1 MSHTRMGGGPVLSK
15 ARGVDRAW
23 GDLRLV
29 ATAHAVS
36 TFGSFLNL
44 VALGLFVLHLTSSTV
59 QTGVF
64 MAVRLAAGFLTG
76 PVAGRLAAR
85 HRRPYL
91 MIGADLF
98 AAGMLVL
105 LVTAPAGARTP
116 VLYGLAVTLGA
127 GQTLWGVAMR
137 AHLPTMVGPDR
148 LTRAN
153 GLVVSLR
160 SVGMLLGFASAGVL
174 VGWLGYHVAFLVD
187 AATYLLSAL
196 LLLPVARRTPA
207 VDRPAGPGRPTDT
220 GPGRS
225 TAAGS
230 APGRFALLR
239 AVAPVV
245 PAMIAVRAADAL
257 GSASHNIGLPVYATL
272 VRPDSPATF
281 AAVFTTA
288 WAAGSLLA
296 GRWAARRARRARRAG
311 GGPTELPFGVAT
323 CLMSVCFVLAFTGL
337 PVWLLVPVT
346 LAAGAADGYAEIS
359 YTTRLQAVDADLRPR
374 LFGFASAAQNAGFG
388 LGMIV
393 CAALLDRFPPLPVV
407 GAAHGLALAV
417 ALAFLVVHVRLRAAA
432 RRQPAE
438 VAP

>member
-1 MSHTRMGGGPVLSK
+1 MDQS
-15 ARGVDRAW
+15 W

-44 VALGLFVLHLTSSTV
+44 VALGLFVLHLTGSTV

-91 MIGADLF
+91 MIGADLL

-105 LVTAPAGARTP
+105 LVTVPAGARTP
-116 VLYGLAVTLGA
+116 VLYGLAVALGA

-137 AHLPTMVGPDR
+137 THLPTMVGADR

-153 GLVVSLR
+153 GLVVTLR

-196 LLLPVARRTPA
+196 LLLPVARRA
-207 VDRPAGPGRPTDT
+207 RAADRPAAAGRPAA
-220 GPGRS
+220 
-225 TAAGS
+225 AAGR
-230 APGRFALLR
+230 ALGRFGLLR

-245 PAMIAVRAADAL
+245 SAMIAVRAVDAL

-281 AAVFTTA
+281 AATFTTA

-296 GRWAARRARRARRAG
+296 GRWAARRARRADR
-311 GGPTELPFGVAT
+311 GPTELPFGVAT

-388 LGMIV
+388 VGMIV

-417 ALAFLVVHVRLRAAA
+417 ALVFLVAHVRLRTAA

>member
-1 MSHTRMGGGPVLSK
+1 MGGP
-15 ARGVDRAW
+15 AGVDQSW

-44 VALGLFVLHLTSSTV
+44 VALGLFVLHLTGSPV

-91 MIGADLF
+91 MIGADLL

-105 LVTAPAGARTP
+105 LVTVPAGGRTP
-116 VLYGLAVTLGA
+116 VLYGLAVALGA

-137 AHLPTMVGPDR
+137 AHLPTMVGADR

-153 GLVVSLR
+153 GLVVTLR

-207 VDRPAGPGRPTDT
+207 ADRPAPTTGRPTV
-220 GPGRS
+220 
-225 TAAGS
+225 AAR
-230 APGRFALLR
+230 APGRFGLLR

-257 GSASHNIGLPVYATL
+257 GSASHNVGLPVYATL

-281 AAVFTTA
+281 AATFTTA
-288 WAAGSLLA
+288 WAVGSLLA
-296 GRWAARRARRARRAG
+296 GRWAARRAKRSGR
-311 GGPTELPFGVAT
+311 GPTELPFGVAT

-417 ALAFLVVHVRLRAAA
+417 ALVFLVVHVRLRTAA

>member
-1 MSHTRMGGGPVLSK
+1 M
-15 ARGVDRAW
+15 
-23 GDLRLV
+23 

-44 VALGLFVLHLTSSTV
+44 VALGLFVLHLTGSTV

-64 MAVRLAAGFLTG
+64 IAARLAAGFLTG

-91 MIGADLF
+91 MIGADLL

-105 LVTAPAGARTP
+105 LVTVPAGARTP
-116 VLYGLAVTLGA
+116 VLYGLAVALGA

-137 AHLPTMVGPDR
+137 AHLPTMVGADR

-153 GLVVSLR
+153 GLVVTLR

-196 LLLPVARRTPA
+196 LLLPVARRAPA
-207 VDRPAGPGRPTDT
+207 ADRPAPTTGRPTV
-220 GPGRS
+220 
-225 TAAGS
+225 AAR
-230 APGRFALLR
+230 APGRFGLLR

-245 PAMIAVRAADAL
+245 PAMIAVRAADAF

-281 AAVFTTA
+281 AATFTTA

-296 GRWAARRARRARRAG
+296 GRWAARRAKRSGR
-311 GGPTELPFGVAT
+311 GPTELPFGVAT

-417 ALAFLVVHVRLRAAA
+417 ALVFLVAHVRLRTAA

>member
-1 MSHTRMGGGPVLSK
+1 MGGP
-15 ARGVDRAW
+15 AEVDRAW

-44 VALGLFVLHLTSSTV
+44 VALGLFVLHLTGSTV

-64 MAVRLAAGFLTG
+64 MAVRLAAGFLAG

-85 HRRPYL
+85 LRRPYL
-91 MIGADLF
+91 MIGADLV
-98 AAGMLVL
+98 AAGMLTL
-105 LVTAPAGARTP
+105 LVVVPAGARTT
-116 VLYGLAVTLGA
+116 VLYGLAVALGV

-153 GLVVSLR
+153 GLVVTLR

-196 LLLPVARRTPA
+196 LLVPVARRT
-207 VDRPAGPGRPTDT
+207 
-220 GPGRS
+220 
-225 TAAGS
+225 TAADRS
-230 APGRFALLR
+230 AATTGDTAGATAVPGGQPATAGRASGRFGLLR

-257 GSASHNIGLPVYATL
+257 GSASHNVGLPVYATL

-281 AAVFTTA
+281 AATFTTA

-296 GRWAARRARRARRAG
+296 GRWAARRAKRSG
-311 GGPTELPFGVAT
+311 HGPTELPFGVAT

-337 PVWLLVPVT
+337 PVWLLIPVT

-407 GAAHGLALAV
+407 GTAHGLALAV
-417 ALAFLVVHVRLRAAA
+417 ALVFLVAHVRLRAAA

>member
-1 MSHTRMGGGPVLSK
+1 M
-15 ARGVDRAW
+15 
-23 GDLRLV
+23 

-44 VALGLFVLHLTSSTV
+44 VALGLFVLHLTGSTV

-91 MIGADLF
+91 MIGADLL
-98 AAGMLVL
+98 AAGVLIL
-105 LVTAPAGARTP
+105 LVTVPAGARTP
-116 VLYGLAVTLGA
+116 VLYGLAVALGA

-137 AHLPTMVGPDR
+137 AHLPTMVDADR

-153 GLVVSLR
+153 GLVVTLR

-196 LLLPVARRTPA
+196 LLLPVARRA
-207 VDRPAGPGRPTDT
+207 RAADRPATAGR
-220 GPGRS
+220 
-225 TAAGS
+225 TAAAGR
-230 APGRFALLR
+230 ALGRFGLLR

-245 PAMIAVRAADAL
+245 PAMIAVRAVDAL
-257 GSASHNIGLPVYATL
+257 GSASHNVGLPVYATL

-281 AAVFTTA
+281 AATFTTA

-296 GRWAARRARRARRAG
+296 GRWAARRARRTGR
-311 GGPTELPFGVAT
+311 GPTELPFGVAT

-393 CAALLDRFPPLPVV
+393 CAGLLDRFPPLPVV

-417 ALAFLVVHVRLRAAA
+417 ALVFLVAHVRLRTAA

>member
-1 MSHTRMGGGPVLSK
+1 
-15 ARGVDRAW
+15 
-23 GDLRLV
+23 
-29 ATAHAVS
+29 
-36 TFGSFLNL
+36 
-44 VALGLFVLHLTSSTV
+44 
-59 QTGVF
+59 
-64 MAVRLAAGFLTG
+64 
-76 PVAGRLAAR
+76 
-85 HRRPYL
+85 
-91 MIGADLF
+91 MIGADLVP
-98 AAGMLVL
+98 AGMLVL
-105 LVTAPAGARTP
+105 LVTAPADARTA
-116 VLYGLAVTLGA
+116 VLYGLAVALGA
-127 GQTLWGVAMR
+127 GQTLWGMAMR

-153 GLVVSLR
+153 GLVVTLR
-160 SVGMLLGFASAGVL
+160 SAGMLLGFASAGVL

-196 LLLPVARRTPA
+196 LLLPVARRTAAVGRPATAGRPA
-207 VDRPAGPGRPTDT
+207 VEGR
-220 GPGRS
+220 
-225 TAAGS
+225 
-230 APGRFALLR
+230 APGRFGLLR

-257 GSASHNIGLPVYATL
+257 GSASHNVGLPVYATL

-296 GRWAARRARRARRAG
+296 GRWAARRAKRAG
-311 GGPTELPFGVAT
+311 RGPTELPFGVAT

-359 YTTRLQAVDADLRPR
+359 YTTRLQAVDGDLRPR

-388 LGMIV
+388 LGMII
-393 CAALLDRFPPLPVV
+393 CAVLLDRFPPFPVV
-407 GAAHGLALAV
+407 GVAHGLALAA

-432 RRQPAE
+432 RRPPAE

>member
-1 MSHTRMGGGPVLSK
+1 M
-15 ARGVDRAW
+15 
-23 GDLRLV
+23 

-44 VALGLFVLHLTSSTV
+44 VALGLFVLHLTGSTL
-59 QTGVF
+59 QTGAF
-64 MAVRLAAGFLTG
+64 MAVRLAAGFLAG
-76 PVAGRLAAR
+76 PVAGRLAGR
-85 HRRPYL
+85 QRRPYL
-91 MIGADLF
+91 MIGADLV
-98 AAGMLVL
+98 AAGTLVL
-105 LVTAPAGARTP
+105 LVAAPAGVRNT
-116 VLYGLAVTLGA
+116 VLYGLAVALGA
-127 GQTLWGVAMR
+127 GQTIWGVAMR

-153 GLVVSLR
+153 GLVVTLR

-187 AATYLLSAL
+187 AGTYLLSAL
-196 LLLPVARRTPA
+196 LLLPVARRTTA
-207 VDRPAGPGRPTDT
+207 VARPA
-220 GPGRS
+220 
-225 TAAGS
+225 AAGPAAAGPPTAGLR
-230 APGRFALLR
+230 APGRFGLLQ

-257 GSASHNIGLPVYATL
+257 GSASHNVGLPVYATL

-281 AAVFTTA
+281 AAIFTTA

-296 GRWAARRARRARRAG
+296 GRWAAWRAKRVGR
-311 GGPTELPFGVAT
+311 GPSELPFGVAT

-359 YTTRLQAVDADLRPR
+359 YTTRLQAVDADLRAR

-393 CAALLDRFPPLPVV
+393 CAVLLDRFPPLPVV
-407 GAAHGLALAV
+407 GAAHGLALAA
-417 ALAFLVVHVRLRAAA
+417 ALTFLVVHVRLRAAA

-438 VAP
+438 VAS

>member
-1 MSHTRMGGGPVLSK
+1 MGGPAGADQS
-15 ARGVDRAW
+15 W

-44 VALGLFVLHLTSSTV
+44 VALGLFVLHLTGSPV

-91 MIGADLF
+91 MIGADLL

-105 LVTAPAGARTP
+105 LVTVPAGARTP
-116 VLYGLAVTLGA
+116 VLYGLAVALGA

-137 AHLPTMVGPDR
+137 AHLPTMVGADR

-153 GLVVSLR
+153 GLVVTLR

-207 VDRPAGPGRPTDT
+207 ADRPAPTTGRTT
-220 GPGRS
+220 VAGR
-225 TAAGS
+225 
-230 APGRFALLR
+230 APGRFGLLR

-245 PAMIAVRAADAL
+245 PAMIAVRAADAF
-257 GSASHNIGLPVYATL
+257 GSASHNVGLPVYATL

-281 AAVFTTA
+281 AATFTTA

-296 GRWAARRARRARRAG
+296 GRWAARRAKRSGR
-311 GGPTELPFGVAT
+311 GPTELPFGVAT

-417 ALAFLVVHVRLRAAA
+417 ALVFLVAHVRLRTAA

>member
-1 MSHTRMGGGPVLSK
+1 M
-15 ARGVDRAW
+15 
-23 GDLRLV
+23 

-44 VALGLFVLHLTSSTV
+44 VALGLFVLHLTGSPV

-91 MIGADLF
+91 MIGADLL

-105 LVTAPAGARTP
+105 LVTVPAGARTP
-116 VLYGLAVTLGA
+116 VLYGLAVALGA

-137 AHLPTMVGPDR
+137 AHLPTMVGADR

-153 GLVVSLR
+153 GLVVTLR

-207 VDRPAGPGRPTDT
+207 ADRPAPTTGRTT
-220 GPGRS
+220 VAGR
-225 TAAGS
+225 
-230 APGRFALLR
+230 APGRFGLLR

-245 PAMIAVRAADAL
+245 PAMIAVRAADAF
-257 GSASHNIGLPVYATL
+257 GSASHNVGLPVYATL

-281 AAVFTTA
+281 AATFTTA

-296 GRWAARRARRARRAG
+296 GRWAARRAKRSGR
-311 GGPTELPFGVAT
+311 GPTELPFGVAT

-417 ALAFLVVHVRLRAAA
+417 ALVFLVAHVRLRTAA

>member
-1 MSHTRMGGGPVLSK
+1 MHCRRRHDCQSRDGGKIRLGGPAGADQS
-15 ARGVDRAW
+15 W

-44 VALGLFVLHLTSSTV
+44 VALGLFVLHLTGSPV

-91 MIGADLF
+91 MIGADLL

-105 LVTAPAGARTP
+105 LVTVPAGARTP
-116 VLYGLAVTLGA
+116 VLYGLAVALGA

-137 AHLPTMVGPDR
+137 AHLPTMVGADR

-153 GLVVSLR
+153 GLVVTLR

-207 VDRPAGPGRPTDT
+207 ADRPAPTTGRTT
-220 GPGRS
+220 VAGR
-225 TAAGS
+225 
-230 APGRFALLR
+230 APGRFGLLR

-245 PAMIAVRAADAL
+245 PAMIAVRAADAF
-257 GSASHNIGLPVYATL
+257 GSASHNVGLPVYATL

-281 AAVFTTA
+281 AATFTTA

-296 GRWAARRARRARRAG
+296 GRWAARRAKRSGR
-311 GGPTELPFGVAT
+311 GPTELPFGVAT

-417 ALAFLVVHVRLRAAA
+417 ALVFLVAHVRLRTAA